1 MIRNNLLFGND
12 TSSLT
17 GSIQSNGFSVDEA
30 SSQVSGLSTPSAKSI
45 YLQRKE
51 YAVSVN
57 KMLKKSQ
64 YKVEHLFTCELDGRD
79 LRTLADCVERLKLLD
94 GMGRVWGQNMML
106 VVNGAR
112 LILTDVETKEELE
125 SMALSDIVE
134 FQAVLNSGVFNS
146 LLTVSVQPGKKPPT
160 SVFMFQCEE
169 VRADLVQKEL
179 SKALSR
185 INEDL
190 SNGKAGFLPVPVGMK
205 NLRNSINSEPEQQ
218 KPAAKPVPLWT
229 SPDSEE
235 DEPEP
240 ELVIED
246 EEDSTPRQQT
256 PQPSVTLPP
265 RRYTELD
272 RNVDILNHILAD
284 IEIFIGKIAAVV
296 AKNASKKKKKK
307 KGKVMD
313 GMPSREEFATCYHKI
328 KCAFNLL
335 GELNGK
341 INNPSAPD
349 FVHSLFST
357 LAYLVSHSPEDLP
370 QTIVAP
376 LLTPVCIRLMS
387 EEASLEEDQLWQ
399 SLGDTWNIP
408 STQWPEDDE
417 DIPTYTLEFLD
428 GWQPPEVSASP
439 EPIEPVIRQEK
450 REQQRQKNTPTP
462 IPAKWT
468 PPHPPQTPRSNESKP
483 QQMCVKADFIAR
495 NQREL
500 TVTKGEVVEVLD
512 TSKQW
517 WRVRNSRGE
526 EGFVPNNVLDE
537 NAEQPDEPSEANPV
551 LTKKSKPAEV
561 KAWLEEQGFSKITV
575 RCLSVLSGSMLLG
588 MTREELKAICPEE
601 GGKVFYQLKA
611 IKSALAVSD

>member
-1 MIRNNLLFGND
+1 
-12 TSSLT
+12 
-17 GSIQSNGFSVDEA
+17 
-30 SSQVSGLSTPSAKSI
+30 
-45 YLQRKE
+45 
-51 YAVSVN
+51 
-57 KMLKKSQ
+57 
-64 YKVEHLFTCELDGRD
+64 
-79 LRTLADCVERLKLLD
+79 ADCVERLKLLD

-112 LILTDVETKEELE
+112 LILTDVETKVDSKHHVKPL
-125 SMALSDIVE
+125 DYY
-134 FQAVLNSGVFNS
+134 AVLNSGVFNS

-169 VRADLVQKEL
+169 VRVRMTKLQKRQISLERQIHL
-179 SKALSR
+179 GL
-185 INEDL
+185 L
-190 SNGKAGFLPVPVGMK
+190 SNIYVFIISRQIWFK
-205 NLRNSINSEPEQQ
+205 RNSQ
-218 KPAAKPVPLWT
+218 KHFH
-229 SPDSEE
+229 
-235 DEPEP
+235 
-240 ELVIED
+240 
-246 EEDSTPRQQT
+246 
-256 PQPSVTLPP
+256 
-265 RRYTELD
+265 
-272 RNVDILNHILAD
+272 DILNHILAD

-307 KGKVMD
+307 KGKGILKPEQKQMNS
-313 GMPSREEFATCYHKI
+313 P
-328 KCAFNLL
+328 
-335 GELNGK
+335 EL
-341 INNPSAPD
+341 IMHD
-349 FVHSLFST
+349 FM
-357 LAYLVSHSPEDLP
+357 LVSHSPEDLP

-450 REQQRQKNTPTP
+450 RD
-462 IPAKWT
+462 
-468 PPHPPQTPRSNESKP
+468 SNESKP

-537 NAEQPDEPSEANPV
+537 NAEEKRQ
-551 LTKKSKPAEV
+551 
-561 KAWLEEQGFSKITV
+561 I
-575 RCLSVLSGSMLLG
+575 
-588 MTREELKAICPEE
+588 LKN
-601 GGKVFYQLKA
+601 K
-611 IKSALAVSD
+611 